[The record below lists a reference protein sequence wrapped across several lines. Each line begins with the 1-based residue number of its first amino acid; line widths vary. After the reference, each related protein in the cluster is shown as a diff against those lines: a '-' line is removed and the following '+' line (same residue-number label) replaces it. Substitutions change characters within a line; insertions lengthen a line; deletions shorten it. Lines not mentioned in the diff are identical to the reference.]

1 MTRRAESLAASFRYA
16 SGGLRLFFATQRN
29 ARVQAAVGAL
39 ALALAATLGVSRTE
53 WAILVLTIAFVLVLE
68 TVNTAIEALVDLVT
82 LEYHPLAKQA
92 KDLAAGAVW
101 LAALTSV
108 IVGAILFLPRLW
120 TLVTGHL

>member
-29 ARVQAAVGAL
+29 ARVQAVAGGL

-53 WAILVLTIAFVLVLE
+53 WAILVLTIAFVLVIE
-68 TVNTAIEALVDLVT
+68 TVNTAIETLVDLVT

-92 KDLAAGAVW
+92 KDLSAGAVW
-101 LAALTSV
+101 LAALASV

-120 TLVTGHL
+120 ALVIGRL